1 MATAS
6 RLVGRWALTV
16 VVLVALGGCVGLVR
30 NRLDWV
36 PVTTEA
42 TTRAEVLARFGAPR
56 RTAYEA
62 GRDVWYYRL
71 AGPGPSGQWPAT
83 EAATVAYVGL
93 APVWWFT
100 RPDDNV
106 RFGFEGDRVAD
117 AGELRAVE
125 RGFYCGASPVPRSFF
140 MCGPV
145 P

>member
-6 RLVGRWALTV
+6 RNVGRCALPV
-16 VVLVALGGCVGLVR
+16 VVLLTLGGCEGLVR

-36 PVTTEA
+36 PVPSEA
-42 TTRAEVLARFGAPR
+42 TTKAEVLARFGTPR
-56 RTAYEA
+56 RTARE
-62 GRDVWYYRL
+62 GSRDVWYYRL

-83 EAATVAYVGL
+83 EAATIAYVIL

-106 RFGFEGDRVAD
+106 RFGFEGDRVAE
-117 AGELRAVE
+117 AGELRTIE

-140 MCGPV
+140 MCGSV